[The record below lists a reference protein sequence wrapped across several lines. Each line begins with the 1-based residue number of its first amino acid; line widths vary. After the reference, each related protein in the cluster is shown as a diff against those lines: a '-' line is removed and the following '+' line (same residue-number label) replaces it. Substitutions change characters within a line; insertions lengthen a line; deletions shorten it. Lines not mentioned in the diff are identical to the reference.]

1 MAELPEGFWDE
12 QQEMF
17 FDVEVIGRVSGVDKV
32 RPGDV
37 PHSRHF
43 RRKGAPEDEVHAFD
57 DKRFAIVGRKCTKV
71 SVCRICR
78 SMETALTSLTE
89 DGRAVPY
96 RAVYQPAAEEMA
108 VARCWE
114 RFRSEEKKLEVDY
127 PDDAYRVLLAIQR
140 INVGGPIT
148 LWDLSQEMNVFN
160 HRSLEAPVSHLL
172 EQSPGLGVLDRKT
185 LTLYLSEGKRN
196 DSKLDE
202 LAARYEDFYQQRE
215 VSVSV
220 PEVTTR
226 GSEVLARIKKLNYPE
241 EGNHSK
247 W

>member
-1 MAELPEGFWDE
+1 
-12 QQEMF
+12 
-17 FDVEVIGRVSGVDKV
+17 
-32 RPGDV
+32 
-37 PHSRHF
+37 
-43 RRKGAPEDEVHAFD
+43 
-57 DKRFAIVGRKCTKV
+57 
-71 SVCRICR
+71 
-78 SMETALTSLTE
+78 
-89 DGRAVPY
+89 
-96 RAVYQPAAEEMA
+96 
-108 VARCWE
+108 
-114 RFRSEEKKLEVDY
+114 
-127 PDDAYRVLLAIQR
+127 
-140 INVGGPIT
+140 
-148 LWDLSQEMNVFN
+148 MNVFN